1 MGHFEL
7 KVAKNGQFYFVLKAS
22 NGQVILQSEMYTTKA
37 AALNGIQ
44 SVQNNAADEAN
55 FDLTTTAND
64 KFHFNLKAKNHQV
77 IGSSETYESKA
88 SAEKGMA
95 SVQRN
100 GVSTDIRE
108 L

>member
-44 SVQNNAADEAN
+44 SVQNNASDEAH
-55 FDLTTTAND
+55 FDLTTTTND

-77 IGSSETYESKA
+77 IGSSEVYESKA
-88 SAEKGMA
+88 SAEKGIA

>member
-44 SVQNNAADEAN
+44 SVQNNASDEAQ
-55 FDLTTTAND
+55 DR
-64 KFHFNLKAKNHQV
+64 K
-77 IGSSETYESKA
+77 
-88 SAEKGMA
+88 
-95 SVQRN
+95 SV
-100 GVSTDIRE
+100 V
-108 L
+108 